1 MLPWLYLR
9 GISTGDIHEALSA
22 LLGEAASGLSAS
34 TISLLKAQWL
44 DEYSSWAQKDLNEVS
59 YVYLWADGIYS
70 NVRKDGRLC
79 LLVVIGVTEH
89 GRRKLAGTNS

>member
-1 MLPWLYLR
+1 
-9 GISTGDIHEALSA
+9 
-22 LLGEAASGLSAS
+22 GEAASGLSAS